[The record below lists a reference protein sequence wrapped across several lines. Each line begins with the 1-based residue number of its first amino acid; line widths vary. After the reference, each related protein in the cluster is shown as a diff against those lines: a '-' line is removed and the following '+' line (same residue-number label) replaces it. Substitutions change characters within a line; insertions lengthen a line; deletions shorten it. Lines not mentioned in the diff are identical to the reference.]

1 MMMVDVDQYAIHTQL
16 EILDRELDKEKPDPE
31 RLETR
36 LQLACDSLEF
46 QKQSLRELERKFK
59 DIAAQVISCLNR
71 PVPVGAEHELRIA
84 VDSAWTCKDQLNLM
98 REAMETI
105 GPECVFH
112 LVKANGLKMSEVRRA
127 WPEGYA
133 KYYEFSGTGEC
144 KVSRVKRR
152 GGDA

>member
-1 MMMVDVDQYAIHTQL
+1 MMVDVDQYAISTQL
-16 EILDRELDKEKPDPE
+16 EILDRELDKAKPDPD

-46 QKQSLRELERKFK
+46 QKQSLRELECKFK
-59 DIAAQVISCLNR
+59 DIAAQVISCLDR
-71 PVPVGAEHELRIA
+71 PVPVGAEHELRIT
-84 VDSAWTCKDQLNLM
+84 VDSEWTCQDQLGLM
-98 REAMETI
+98 REALEKI
-105 GPECVFH
+105 GPESLLHMVR
-112 LVKANGLKMSEVRRA
+112 ANGLKVSEVRRA

-152 GGDA
+152 GGD